1 MYRAVGLWALEAGIP
16 LDDSHRLEQLALEA
30 RIEFAG
36 DTILLNGEDVTA
48 AIREPRISEAAS
60 QVSMVPG
67 VRRAMRAEQRRIGS
81 QQSVVMEGRDI
92 GTVVFPEAQVK
103 IYLDADPGVRAGRRA
118 AELGSPVTDVGREI
132 AERDSRDRT
141 RAEAPLTQ
149 APDADYL
156 DSTRLSPDQ
165 VEEAILK
172 LVRDRTSNGK
182 EHR

>member
-1 MYRAVGLWALEAGIP
+1 MA
-16 LDDSHRLEQLALEA
+16 
-30 RIEFAG
+30 
-36 DTILLNGEDVTA
+36 
-48 AIREPRISEAAS
+48 
-60 QVSMVPG
+60 PG
-67 VRRAMRAEQRRIGS
+67 VRRAMREEQRRIGS

-103 IYLDADPGVRAGRRA
+103 IYLDADPEVRAGRRA
-118 AELGSPVTDVGREI
+118 AELGTSAAEVAREL
-132 AERDSRDRT
+132 AERDNRDRT

-156 DSTRLSPDQ
+156 DSSGLSPTD